1 MTRCLPHRHNIGDGP
16 SIKEAPSGKDGGADR
31 SQTGKE
37 SRQSSKRA
45 RREDTFRH
53 SREACCTNSC
63 ASSNRGK
70 DNSGQLEK
78 VGTDCIRTKDDLL
91 AFQSTHF
98 GDDTKPDNWFVDA
111 ETAFNVQPTWAEDE
125 DLGFYA
131 DGAKRTLT
139 DEQIEMFRHSEI
151 EQLLRERRL
160 REDEE
165 DYQHREPRG
174 TRGEVERSPSSAS
187 GRSSLEGDLCDL
199 AKPAARSATRPSPTR
214 KPSQSSRSE
223 SSKSTGNPGTWKRQ
237 RKKEVPYDERHKRRW
252 EDFIEDNDPIE
263 GSMTFRRNARELDDR
278 QEQPV
283 LMDY

>member
-1 MTRCLPHRHNIGDGP
+1 MGPASRKRHQEKMAAQMEARQAKKAARAAEGP
-16 SIKEAPSGKDGGADR
+16 GGRTPSDVPSKPAAPIPIAAPVV
-31 SQTGKE
+31 TE
-37 SRQSSKRA
+37 SA
-45 RREDTFRH
+45 
-53 SREACCTNSC
+53 
-63 ASSNRGK
+63 
-70 DNSGQLEK
+70 
-78 VGTDCIRTKDDLL
+78 
-91 AFQSTHF
+91 HF

-111 ETAFNVQPTWAEDE
+111 ETALNVQFAWEEDE

-160 REDEE
+160 LEDEE
-165 DYQHREPRG
+165 EYQSRVPRDI
-174 TRGEVERSPSSAS
+174 RGEVERSPSSAS

-199 AKPAARSATRPSPTR
+199 AKPAAKPATRPSPIR

-223 SSKSTGNPGTWKRQ
+223 SSKSNGKSATWKRQ
-237 RKKEVPYDERHKRRW
+237 RKEEVPYDQRHKRSW

-278 QEQPV
+278 QEEPV
-283 LMDY
+283 IMDY

>member
-1 MTRCLPHRHNIGDGP
+1 MGPASRKRHQEKMAAQIEARQAKKAARAAKEPGGKTP
-16 SIKEAPSGKDGGADR
+16 SDVSAKPAAPMAAPVV
-31 SQTGKE
+31 TE
-37 SRQSSKRA
+37 
-45 RREDTFRH
+45 
-53 SREACCTNSC
+53 
-63 ASSNRGK
+63 
-70 DNSGQLEK
+70 
-78 VGTDCIRTKDDLL
+78 DDLL

-125 DLGFYA
+125 DLGSYA

-160 REDEE
+160 LEEEE
-165 DYQHREPRG
+165 DYQNRASRG

-199 AKPAARSATRPSPTR
+199 AKPAARSATRPSPIR

-237 RKKEVPYDERHKRRW
+237 RKQEVPYDQRHKRRW

-263 GSMTFRRNARELDDR
+263 GSMTFRRNVRELDDR
-278 QEQPV
+278 QEEPV
-283 LMDY
+283 IMDY